1 MFKNYFKVAF
11 RNLFKRKIYS
21 IINIA
26 GLAIGLT
33 CCILIALFIADE
45 TSYDKFHSKSDRIY
59 RVTRDFWGDKDLSTL
74 HLGHVA
80 PPFGPLLKQH
90 FPDIQEV
97 VRFYPTSDLFM
108 IKDRSFQEENGYYVE
123 PSAFKIFDFKVTK
136 GDASQA
142 LNKPRT
148 LMLSTTLAKK
158 YFGQENPIGKIIS
171 WRYGGEKLS
180 LKVTGVFE
188 PLPDNS
194 HFHPNYMIS
203 FRTLDNEKIYGR
215 KGLKRNWGNNSF
227 LTYILLPPN
236 YNSKNI
242 ADKLDEFMNNTYGAF
257 ALAQKWMTRGKKASD
272 FTHLYLQKL
281 TDIHLHSHLDSEA
294 EANGDINNV
303 YVFAIIGLFI
313 LLIACINFINLSTAR
328 SANRAKEVGIRKV
341 VGAYRQHL
349 IFQFLSEAVMMT
361 LIALVVAIGLV
372 EAMLPSLNEF
382 IGKNLSMNY
391 FSNTGI
397 ILLLIG
403 FMLLVG
409 ILAGFY
415 PALFLSSFQPVK
427 VLKGRLATGSKNSTL
442 RTVLVVSQFSI
453 SIVLIVC
460 TAIVYQQLSFVKN
473 KSLGLDKDHV
483 IGLRNNSEIN
493 DKFQTFRQELLKNP
507 LIKNLGR
514 STIAPSQRLLN
525 SSGSAEEVELN
536 DSIQKSNVEL
546 RMVRADHDFLET
558 FSIPL
563 VKGRYFSR
571 KFKTDDSAAFF
582 INETAAKRI
591 GWKNPQDAVG
601 TRFKYDR
608 RRGTIIGVM
617 KDFNFESMHEPV
629 KPLVM
634 FMRRDNWYS
643 NISIKL
649 QGKNIKETLAYIKQA
664 WEKIVPEQPF
674 AYQFVDERFARLY
687 EKEQKQGSLFMVFA
701 GLAIMI
707 ACLGLYGLTSFIA
720 EQRTKEIGIRKVL
733 GASISSILQLVS
745 RNFVVLVLMA
755 TGIALPLA
763 FYGMN
768 RWLESFAYHIN
779 LLNYWYVFLA
789 SGLVALLIALAT
801 ISSQVLKVA
810 RVNPSQVLRNE

>member
-11 RNLFKRKIYS
+11 RNLFKRKVYS
-21 IINIA
+21 FINIT
-26 GLAIGLT
+26 GLAVGLT

-59 RVTRDFWGDKDLSTL
+59 RVTRDFWGNNKLSLL

-80 PPFGPLLKQH
+80 PPIGPLLKQQ

-97 VRFYPTSDLFM
+97 VRFFNSNDLFT
-108 IKDRSFQEENGYYVE
+108 IKDQSFKEQNGYFAE
-123 PSAFKIFDFKVTK
+123 PSAFKVFDFKVTK
-136 GDASQA
+136 GDASKA

-158 YFGQENPIGKIIS
+158 YFGNENPVGKTLK
-171 WRYGGEKLS
+171 WQYNGQKMS
-180 LKVTGVFE
+180 LKITGVFE
-188 PLPDNS
+188 PFPDNA
-194 HFHPNYMIS
+194 HFHPNYLIS
-203 FRTLDNEKIYGR
+203 FSTLDNKKIYGR

-242 ADKLDEFMNNTYGAF
+242 SSKLDNFIDKTYGAY
-257 ALAQKWMTRGKKASD
+257 LASRKKQANTQKASD

-294 EANGDINNV
+294 EANGDINNI
-303 YVFAIIGLFI
+303 YVFAIVGLFI

-349 IFQFLSEAVMMT
+349 IFQFLSEAVLMT

-372 EAMLPSLNEF
+372 EAILPSLNKF
-382 IGKNLSMNY
+382 VDKNLSMSY
-391 FSNTGI
+391 FSNAGI
-397 ILLLIG
+397 IFLLLG

-442 RTVLVVSQFSI
+442 RTVLVVSQFSV

-460 TAIVYQQLSFVKN
+460 TAIVYQQLSFINN

-483 IGLRNNSEIN
+483 INLRNNISVGNKYE
-493 DKFQTFRQELLKNP
+493 TFRQELLKNP

-514 STIAPSQRLLN
+514 STLAPSQRLVN
-525 SSGSAEEVELN
+525 SSGAAEEVELN
-536 DSIQKSNVEL
+536 DSIQKSNIKL
-546 RMVRADHDFLET
+546 RTLRADHDFLET
-558 FSIPL
+558 FNIPL

-582 INETAAKRI
+582 INETAAQRI
-591 GWKNPQDAVG
+591 GWKNPEDAVG
-601 TRFKYDR
+601 TRFKYNGR
-608 RRGTIIGVM
+608 TGQIIGVM
-617 KDFNFESMHEPV
+617 KDFNFESIHETV
-629 KPLVM
+629 KPIVM
-634 FMRRDNWYS
+634 FIRNDNRYS
-643 NISIKL
+643 NISVKM
-649 QGKNIKETLAYIKQA
+649 QGKNIKETLAYIQKT
-664 WEKIVPEQPF
+664 WEKFAPEHPF
-674 AYQFVDERFARLY
+674 SYQFVDERFAQLY
-687 EKEQKQGSLFMVFA
+687 QKEQKQATLFMIFA

-733 GASISSILQLVS
+733 GASVSSILQLVS
-745 RNFVVLVLMA
+745 KNFVILVLMA
-755 TGIALPLA
+755 IGIALPLA
-763 FYGMN
+763 FYGMD
-768 RWLESFAYHIN
+768 RWLDSFAYHIK

-789 SGLVALLIALAT
+789 SGLIALLIALAT

-810 RVNPSQVLRNE
+810 KINPSQVLRNE